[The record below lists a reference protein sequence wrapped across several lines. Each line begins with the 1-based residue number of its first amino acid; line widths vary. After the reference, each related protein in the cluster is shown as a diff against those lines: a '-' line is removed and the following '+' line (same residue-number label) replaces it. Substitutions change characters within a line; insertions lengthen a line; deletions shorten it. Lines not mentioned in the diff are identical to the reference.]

1 LYSYPLK
8 GVIGNSIAAMGILV
22 LIIVGILFLAIIGLG
37 WNTFFEG
44 VWKGADKVGIA
55 SILENA
61 TQSATEMAKNAS
73 RNLVGSAL
81 GS

>member
-1 LYSYPLK
+1 
-8 GVIGNSIAAMGILV
+8 MGILV
-22 LIIVGILFLAIIGLG
+22 LIIVGTLFLAIVGLG

-61 TQSATEMAKNAS
+61 TEGVTEMAKNTS
-73 RNLVGSAL
+73 R
-81 GS
+81 

>member
-1 LYSYPLK
+1 MT
-8 GVIGNSIAAMGILV
+8 MGIL
-22 LIIVGILFLAIIGLG
+22 LWIVVAVVTLAIIGLG

-44 VWKGADKVGIA
+44 VRRGADKVGIT

-61 TQSATEMAKNAS
+61 TKGATEIAMNAS
-73 RNLVGSAL
+73 RDTVGSSP

>member
-8 GVIGNSIAAMGILV
+8 GTDENNIWPMSVLL
-22 LIIVGILFLAIIGLG
+22 LIIVAIVFLAIIGLG
-37 WNTFFEG
+37 WNTFFDG
-44 VWKGADKVGIA
+44 VLKGADKIGIA

-73 RNLVGSAL
+73 RNLVG
-81 GS
+81 